1 MSGPIAVVGL
11 DCRFPGAP
19 DPDAFWRMLLAGAE
33 SVSPRPAS
41 RGAKGEEPGAP
52 GGFLDDADAF
62 DHAFF
67 GISRADATA
76 MDPQQR
82 LLLQTAWRA
91 LEDAGLNPLQMAGS
105 STGVFVGAMADD
117 WARLQLSDTAEPTPR
132 LGIGAGRSMLA
143 NRLSYQLDLR
153 GPSLT
158 VDSACSSALLAVH
171 LAVNSLL
178 AEECDTAVVG
188 GVNLV
193 LTDALDAIYRQA
205 GLAAPDGR
213 CKPFGAASDGIGRA
227 EGVGAVVL
235 RRAAD
240 ARRDGQFVHA
250 LLLGSAVNQDG
261 RSNGI
266 MAPSRR
272 AQREVMLAACRR
284 AGVEPAEVAFV
295 EAHGTGTPIGDLI
308 EARALGDVYGP
319 GRSAPCGIGS
329 VKGNIGH
336 AEGAAGIAGL
346 IKATLALRNGVVPPL
361 ATVGGEHPGLALR
374 EHGLRLVE
382 RPEPLPADAGRV
394 LIGVSSFGMGG
405 SNAHVILSGAPRED
419 AAPAAPAQNPDSVPD
434 SEEVSASVFTLTARS
449 AQGLRRNAAAQAEA
463 LARLTPDWAGAPA
476 AVSVGRVCWSSNR
489 VRTGQPYRLALP
501 AADLPGLV
509 EALRDAASGEERCGN
524 APGETPVLGF
534 LFTGQGAQY
543 PGMTARLYR
552 ECALYRHHLD
562 RASRAL
568 DPHLPGSVVELLLS
582 GDEAVHRTEWTQPC
596 VFAVEYA
603 LAATLAELGVR
614 PDGVVGHS
622 IGEFAAAVAAEALTL
637 EQAAAVVAAR
647 ATAMGAL
654 PEGGGMLAV
663 RADADALA
671 EIVAAEPLVSLAAVN
686 GPGATVLAGDLR
698 ALARLRERF
707 AEQGTGATALK
718 VSHAFHSTLM
728 EPVLPEFL
736 RRAGQIPVGSPRL
749 PMFSTVTGG
758 VLDHGLEHSLDADYW
773 CTHISGTVRFADAAQ
788 AMLRAGITHLVELGP
803 KPVLLTLARRVPGGA
818 RVPGFSVLS
827 GPQSGA
833 QALAA
838 AAAELYRQG
847 AELSFDPLYSP
858 GDRRLTR
865 LLPQVF
871 DDSVRLWRRPSPA
884 ADTPDAAAP
893 ATASLAA
900 AVTAHEPAEREGD
913 RPGREGD
920 RPGRSESPA
929 EAVPASVAAVLGVD
943 VGDIGRYD
951 RFYDDLGFDSVMLM
965 ELKTLLEERLPA
977 LGELSLPE
985 MMAALVSVDTL
996 VSHLDEQL
1004 ALSRAA

>member
-1 MSGPIAVVGL
+1 MSGPVAVVGL

-41 RGAKGEEPGAP
+41 RGAHAQEPGAP

-91 LEDAGLNPLQMAGS
+91 LEDAGLSPLQLAGS

-240 ARRDGQFVHA
+240 ARRDGQPAHA

-284 AGVEPAEVAFV
+284 AGVEPAQVSFV

-319 GRSAPCGIGS
+319 GRAEPCGIGS

-346 IKATLALRNGVVPPL
+346 IKATLTLRNGVVPPL
-361 ATVGGEHPGLALR
+361 ATVGG
-374 EHGLRLVE
+374 
-382 RPEPLPADAGRV
+382 
-394 LIGVSSFGMGG
+394 
-405 SNAHVILSGAPRED
+405 
-419 AAPAAPAQNPDSVPD
+419 
-434 SEEVSASVFTLTARS
+434 
-449 AQGLRRNAAAQAEA
+449 
-463 LARLTPDWAGAPA
+463 
-476 AVSVGRVCWSSNR
+476 
-489 VRTGQPYRLALP
+489 
-501 AADLPGLV
+501 
-509 EALRDAASGEERCGN
+509 
-524 APGETPVLGF
+524 
-534 LFTGQGAQY
+534 
-543 PGMTARLYR
+543 
-552 ECALYRHHLD
+552 
-562 RASRAL
+562 
-568 DPHLPGSVVELLLS
+568 
-582 GDEAVHRTEWTQPC
+582 
-596 VFAVEYA
+596 
-603 LAATLAELGVR
+603 
-614 PDGVVGHS
+614 
-622 IGEFAAAVAAEALTL
+622 
-637 EQAAAVVAAR
+637 
-647 ATAMGAL
+647 
-654 PEGGGMLAV
+654 
-663 RADADALA
+663 
-671 EIVAAEPLVSLAAVN
+671 
-686 GPGATVLAGDLR
+686 
-698 ALARLRERF
+698 
-707 AEQGTGATALK
+707 
-718 VSHAFHSTLM
+718 
-728 EPVLPEFL
+728 
-736 RRAGQIPVGSPRL
+736 
-749 PMFSTVTGG
+749 
-758 VLDHGLEHSLDADYW
+758 
-773 CTHISGTVRFADAAQ
+773 
-788 AMLRAGITHLVELGP
+788 
-803 KPVLLTLARRVPGGA
+803 
-818 RVPGFSVLS
+818 
-827 GPQSGA
+827 
-833 QALAA
+833 
-838 AAAELYRQG
+838 
-847 AELSFDPLYSP
+847 
-858 GDRRLTR
+858 
-865 LLPQVF
+865 
-871 DDSVRLWRRPSPA
+871 
-884 ADTPDAAAP
+884 
-893 ATASLAA
+893 
-900 AVTAHEPAEREGD
+900 
-913 RPGREGD
+913 
-920 RPGRSESPA
+920 
-929 EAVPASVAAVLGVD
+929 
-943 VGDIGRYD
+943 
-951 RFYDDLGFDSVMLM
+951 
-965 ELKTLLEERLPA
+965 
-977 LGELSLPE
+977 
-985 MMAALVSVDTL
+985 
-996 VSHLDEQL
+996 
-1004 ALSRAA
+1004 